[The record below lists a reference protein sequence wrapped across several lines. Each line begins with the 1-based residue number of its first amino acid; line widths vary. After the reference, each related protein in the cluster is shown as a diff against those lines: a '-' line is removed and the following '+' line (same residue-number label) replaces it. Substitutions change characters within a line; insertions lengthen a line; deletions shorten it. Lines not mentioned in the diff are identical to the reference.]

1 MWVLYTDLA
10 SFKGAID
17 YSCSYYSPNMNQ
29 DDFRRL
35 LATPARGGGGG
46 SQGGRSYGGKR
57 NLSEQDL
64 DGIRKLVAKKPKHK
78 GKKPGHD
85 SEDKAVSAKPKAPAV
100 IDRAA
105 ERRQREKELGTDD
118 VGAYAHLNAD
128 QTKFLGG
135 DLEHT
140 HLVKG
145 LDFAL
150 LAQLK
155 RERAKL
161 EQTTAELKQQQH
173 HQQQKTPA
181 GDKLLSSSSQPSSF
195 QTRMGRLVYLHGC
208 QLAGKDSH
216 AGAPLSRSELF
227 LPNRMYYTYNLGSA
241 ELDSVPVVVQRS
253 KEDCPEH
260 DEVVN
265 GLVDDLV
272 VARIADVLH
281 NQRTH
286 GKKMR
291 RRKKSEGE
299 VDLKDE
305 EQDAETQNATAATA
319 TVDDDD
325 DEDIFPD
332 VGEYV
337 PLDQRQEEPATN
349 PKPLLGKDSGYFAN
363 LSASLT
369 TAEETARAR
378 EEAAEQ
384 AWKATLQKAVDAQVR
399 LERAEKEKAQEAKL
413 AAQVDEYT
421 ECYPDYQAA
430 ASYDSEDDE
439 DPARARKDLDVDL
452 PGAEASK
459 NNRKKQKK
467 NAKFENDL
475 GKIQKVSQAVY

>member
-1 MWVLYTDLA
+1 
-10 SFKGAID
+10 
-17 YSCSYYSPNMNQ
+17 MNQ

-35 LATPARGGGGG
+35 LATPARGS

-57 NLSEQDL
+57 NLSDQDL
-64 DGIRKLVAKKPKHK
+64 DSIRKLVAKKPKHK
-78 GKKPGHD
+78 SKKPGHD
-85 SEDKAVSAKPKAPAV
+85 SENKEATKPKAPAV

-105 ERRQREKELGTDD
+105 DRRKREKELGTDD
-118 VGAYAHLNAD
+118 VGDYAHLNAD

-161 EQTTAELKQQQH
+161 EQTTAELRQQQ
-173 HQQQKTPA
+173 QQQKTLA
-181 GDKLLSSSSQPSSF
+181 SDKPFPSSSQPSF

-208 QLAGKDSH
+208 QLAGKDPH
-216 AGAPLSRSELF
+216 AAAPLSRSELF

-260 DEVVN
+260 DEVVS

-272 VARIADVLH
+272 IARISDVLH

-286 GKKMR
+286 GKKMH

-299 VDLKDE
+299 VDLKGDQE
-305 EQDAETQNATAATA
+305 AQDAEPQNAMVAE
-319 TVDDDD
+319 DD

-337 PLDQRQEEPATN
+337 PLDQRADDSTAN
-349 PKPLLGKDSGYFAN
+349 TKPLLGKNTGYFSN

-399 LERAEKEKAQEAKL
+399 LERAEKEKVQEAKL

-475 GKIQKVSQAVY
+475 GKIQKVRSAMRLHGGMTETLTDRSCCSWSRPKRSHDDDSYHI